1 MLWVFVTA
9 ESIKY
14 KNREL
19 DQEAARNHRVHV
31 TSLEPEPDVRR
42 RARTDIRARREAG
55 KTSARE

>member
-19 DQEAARNHRVHV
+19 DRDAAKMRRAHV
-31 TSLEPEPDVRR
+31 TALEPEPEVRR
-42 RARTDIRARREAG
+42 RARMDVRTRREAHAG
-55 KTSARE
+55 D

>member
-19 DQEAARNHRVHV
+19 DRDAAKMRRVHM
-31 TSLEPEPDVRR
+31 TALEPEPEVRRQARIDVR
-42 RARTDIRARREAG
+42 TRREAR
-55 KTSARE
+55 ADD